1 MTEKNLVFSLKTL
14 VTRILPREVNLINLS
29 VNQ

>member
-1 MTEKNLVFSLKTL
+1 MTEKNLIFSLKTL
-14 VTRILPREVNLINLS
+14 VVQIPPRNVNLINLS